1 MKRFRR
7 SRDDGRFALTTLQNP
22 ACEVRSMAEIVRD
35 AQKAREAKEAKERK
49 ETQEDLA
56 QSLHEKDQPTFDQLL
71 PAVAELLQSRTAV
84 VRQSPEL
91 ASVLSK
97 LAAVKNLVDGSPE
110 SIQTQPPITPPACP
124 PAEPELPQPEKI
136 APRSHKKKS
145 ASRGPGRAASNRL
158 KKIVARRLLDSDLTP
173 EQRHARKCVIC
184 NHPDRQ
190 DIEDDFLD
198 WSPVAVISRAHNI
211 PHRRAIYR
219 HAQAVGLF
227 SQRRANLRLA
237 AESIVEWAH
246 QTEIPSADSVLRA
259 IRVAARINDRG
270 EWVEPPSH
278 IIVSSG
284 GQALSPIPPR
294 GTPAPAANLLPATHF
309 SDIDLVE
316 ENVGAPEENG
326 EANEENLEFE
336 DAAIPSENCEPT
348 EGNVGNDDPAIPRKL
363 PRQAKQKQNPVD
375 TVLPDSNR
383 HTGD

>member
-35 AQKAREAKEAKERK
+35 AQKTREAKEAKELK
-49 ETQEDLA
+49 EP
-56 QSLHEKDQPTFDQLL
+56 HEEIPQPPHEEDQPTFDQTL
-71 PAVAELLQSRTAV
+71 PAAAELLQSRSAV

-97 LAAVKNLVDGSPE
+97 LAAVKNLLDGSPE
-110 SIQTQPPITPPACP
+110 SIQPQPPSTPPASS
-124 PAEPELPQPEKI
+124 PAETELPQPEKI
-136 APRSHKKKS
+136 ATRTHKKKS
-145 ASRGPGRAASNRL
+145 AARGLGRAASNRL
-158 KKIVARRLLDSDLTP
+158 KKTVARRLLDSELTP

-198 WSPVAVISRAHNI
+198 WSPAAVISRAHNI

-219 HAQAVGLF
+219 HAQAVGLV

-237 AESIVEWAH
+237 AESIIEWAH

-284 GQALSPIPPR
+284 GHTLSPIPPQ
-294 GTPAPAANLLPATHF
+294 GTPAPAANLLPASHF
-309 SDIDLVE
+309 SDIDLLEGKLDARE
-316 ENVGAPEENG
+316 ETG
-326 EANEENLEFE
+326 EQIEENLEIE

-348 EGNVGNDDPAIPRKL
+348 ENDDPAIPRKL
-363 PRQAKQKQNPVD
+363 PCQAKQKQNPVD